1 MKEDLIQIR
10 SSLVIK
16 SHTVLGDLLTILLVI
31 SIYKS
36 QSTNNACQS
45 IQLHLQ
51 IRAGT
56 IVPSLL
62 VFVLVFTT
70 STVWFGLSCWKT
82 KRWPRSSFAADC
94 LSCALSSSH
103 ILLHDSFLDKIPSSR
118 HTEGSQHHNTLTT
131 VFHCGDCGVIGL
143 YSTKLISACRTRG
156 DWLIKW
162 TLVFSVEKSGNLSVW
177 TSHSYRLHSTRTYE
191 RQRRPDYE

>member
-1 MKEDLIQIR
+1 MKEDLIQTR

-45 IQLHLQ
+45 IQLYLQ

-103 ILLHDSFLDKIPSSR
+103 ILLHDSQFQTHWSSPAAWCLTAGMVSLGVCGLCDQSAPISSNLVKEHICSMHHFSQGSPSI
-118 HTEGSQHHNTLTT
+118 T
-131 VFHCGDCGVIGL
+131 
-143 YSTKLISACRTRG
+143 
-156 DWLIKW
+156 
-162 TLVFSVEKSGNLSVW
+162 SVW
-177 TSHSYRLHSTRTYE
+177 LFLGLQSFTDSKLG
-191 RQRRPDYE
+191 